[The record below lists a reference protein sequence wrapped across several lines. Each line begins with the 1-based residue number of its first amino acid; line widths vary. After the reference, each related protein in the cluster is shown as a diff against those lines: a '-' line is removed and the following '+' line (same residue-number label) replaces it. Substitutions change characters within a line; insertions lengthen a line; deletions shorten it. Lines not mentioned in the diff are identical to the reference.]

1 MGKKFLLILA
11 CMLMTASM
19 ALAQKQITGTVV
31 DSESG
36 EPLTGVAVRV
46 PDSTIGVLTDD
57 EGKFTITL
65 PAGQKNL
72 TFSFMGMHPATLA
85 ARDGM
90 KVLMETETKAMDEVI
105 VVAFGTAK
113 KSAFTGSAKVV
124 DAAELS
130 KSQVT
135 SVTNALAG
143 AVPGVQLTSAS
154 GAPGET
160 STIRIRGFGSLNAG
174 KDPLIIVDGAPYSG
188 DLGNLNPNDVETM
201 TVLKDAASNALYGAR
216 GANGVIM
223 ITTKKAKYGE
233 AKVTFDAKYGWN
245 SRALKHYKTIN
256 SPEKY
261 YEMQYGAVRDYYLDK
276 GYNATEAWQMANA
289 NLFGPAAQGG
299 VGYNIWTYP
308 EGQYLIGR
316 DGKMNPNATL
326 GRIVKNNGNEY
337 LVTPDDWE
345 DVGTRTGSRQE
356 YNLSVS
362 SSNEKTNFYAS
373 FGYLD
378 NEGITDNSDLKRLTA
393 RLRADYQ
400 AKKWL
405 KVGGNMS
412 YTRFDGNSL
421 GNNGTSTSTGN
432 IWAFTSQI
440 APIYPIWVRDGQG
453 NIKVD
458 QYGNKIMDYGTGPT
472 SVYDDPGLTRPFI
485 GDANPVQDVRL
496 NTRNYE
502 GNAFT
507 AHGFT
512 DINLLPGLV
521 FTANITANLDE
532 TRHTYVYNPYYGQF
546 DTTGGTVEK
555 YHTRSYDYNLQQILN
570 YTTTFANVHNLN
582 VMVGHEYYN
591 RTYSLLGAS
600 KSNMFSQNNK
610 ELGGAVVDGQ
620 SADSYKERYNNEG
633 WFARAQYDYDTRY
646 FGSASIRRD
655 ASSRFHPDHRW
666 GTFWSLGAAWLMNK
680 EKWFQAS
687 WVDELKLKA
696 SIGSQGNDNI
706 WRDDELNSY
715 FYTDTYGISNSS
727 GNIGTA
733 FSEKGSEGITWETTT
748 NFNMGLEFQ
757 LFKKLT
763 GSFEYY
769 YRKTSDM
776 LFSFSVAPSLGYSRY
791 YDNVGNMY
799 NTGVELDLNYNVL
812 RTKKVNW
819 DLHLNFSTLKNRI
832 TKLADDKKVSTVYG
846 TDGTAYKGYADPDY
860 NFYITEDQSIY
871 SWYFKDFAGVD
882 PEDGQSRWWK
892 NTFDDDGNWTGRE
905 PTKKYSE
912 ADYYML
918 GKSTVPSV
926 FGGFGTSVE
935 AYGFDFSINFSY
947 QLGGKQYDATYAQF
961 MSSPNSNH
969 AGYQIHEDILNA
981 WTPVNS
987 SSDIPRFMFND
998 LYSSAA
1004 SSRFLTTASYLNIE
1018 NINFGYTFPSKLTR
1032 KALIEKLRLYIAC
1045 ENVAYFS
1052 KRKGFDPRQSYTNTT
1067 NATRYSPMRT
1077 FSLGATV
1084 TF

>member
-1 MGKKFLLILA
+1 MGKKFLSILA

-31 DSESG
+31 DSETG
-36 EPLTGVAVRV
+36 EPLIGVAVRV
-46 PDSTIGVLTDD
+46 PDTSIGVLTDD
-57 EGKFTITL
+57 DGKFAISL
-65 PAGQKNL
+65 PANQKNL
-72 TFSFMGMHPATLA
+72 SFSYMGMKPATLT

-90 KVLMETETKAMDEVI
+90 KVLLETETKAMDEVI

-124 DAAELS
+124 DAEELS

-143 AVPGVQLTSAS
+143 AVPGVQLTSANGS
-154 GAPGET
+154 PGST

-188 DLGNLNPNDVETM
+188 DLSNLNPNDVESM

-233 AKVTFDAKYGWN
+233 AKITLDAKYGWN
-245 SRALKHYKTIN
+245 SRALKHYKTID

-261 YEMQYGAVRDYYLDK
+261 YEMQYGAVNDYYLNN
-276 GYNATEAWQMANA
+276 GYNAVEAWQKANE
-289 NLFGPAAQGG
+289 NLFGPASQGG
-299 VGYNIWTYP
+299 LGYNIWTYP

-326 GRIVKNNGNEY
+326 GRIVSNNGNDY

-345 DVGTRTGSRQE
+345 DVGTRTGARQE

-362 SSNEKTNFYAS
+362 SSNEKSNFYTS
-373 FGYLD
+373 LGYL
-378 NEGITDNSDLKRLTA
+378 NNQGITLNSNFKRLTG

-405 KVGGNMS
+405 KVGANMS
-412 YTRFDGNSL
+412 YTRFNGNSL

-440 APIYPIWVRDGQG
+440 APIYPIWVRDGLG

-458 QYGNKIMDYGTGPT
+458 PYGNKIMDYGTGPT

-507 AHGFT
+507 AHGFADVT
-512 DINLLPGLV
+512 ILPGLV
-521 FTANITANLDE
+521 FTANITANVDE
-532 TRHTYVYNPYYGQF
+532 TRTTYVYNPYYGQF

-555 YHTRSYDYNLQQILN
+555 YHTRSFDYNAQQILN
-570 YTTTFANVHNLN
+570 YTHTFKDVHNLN
-582 VMVGHEYYN
+582 VMVGHEYFD
-591 RTYSLLGAS
+591 RTYSYLYAS
-600 KSNMFSQNNK
+600 KSKMFSQENK

-620 SADSYKERYNNEG
+620 SANSFKERYNNEG

-646 FGSASIRRD
+646 FASASVRRD

-680 EKWFQAS
+680 EKWFKPS
-687 WVDELKLKA
+687 WVDELKFKA

-706 WRDDELNSY
+706 YNNDELNSY
-715 FYTDTYGISNSS
+715 FYTDTYSISNSS

-733 FSEKGSEGITWETTT
+733 FSEKGSKSITWETNT
-748 NFNMGLEFQ
+748 NFNTGFDFR
-757 LFKKLT
+757 LFKKLS
-763 GSFEYY
+763 GSLEYY

-799 NTGVELDLNYNVL
+799 NTGVELDLTYNAL
-812 RTKKVNW
+812 KTKNINW
-819 DLHLNFSTLKNRI
+819 DLHLNFATLKNRI
-832 TKLADDKKVSTVYG
+832 TKLADDKKVSKVYG
-846 TDGTAYKGYADPDY
+846 TDGSVHEGYADPDY
-860 NFYITEDQSIY
+860 NFYITEGQSIY
-871 SWYFKDFAGVD
+871 TWYFKDFAGVD
-882 PEDGQSRWWK
+882 PEDGQSMWYY
-892 NTFDDDGNWTGRE
+892 NTFDDEGNWTGRKT
-905 PTKKYSE
+905 TKTYSQ

-918 GKSTVPSV
+918 GKSTVPPV
-926 FGGFGTSVE
+926 YGGFGTSLE

-947 QLGGKQYDATYAQF
+947 QLGGKQYDGTYAQF

-969 AGYQIHEDILNA
+969 AGYQIHEDILDA
-981 WTPVNS
+981 WSSANTS
-987 SSDIPRFMFND
+987 SSIPRFMFND
-998 LYSSAA
+998 LYSAAA

-1018 NINFGYTFPSKLTR
+1018 NINFGYTFPAKLTR
-1032 KALIEKLRLYIAC
+1032 KVLIDKLRLYLAC

>member
-1 MGKKFLLILA
+1 
-11 CMLMTASM
+11 MTASM

-31 DSESG
+31 DSESE
-36 EPLTGVAVRV
+36 EPLIGVTVRV
-46 PDSTIGVLTDD
+46 PDTDTGVLTDAD
-57 EGKFTITL
+57 GKFSITL

-72 TFSFMGMHPATLA
+72 SFSFMGMKPAILV

-90 KVLMETETKAMDEVI
+90 KVLLETETKALDEVI

-124 DAAELS
+124 GAEEITQ
-130 KSQVT
+130 SQVT

-143 AVPGVQLTSAS
+143 AVPGLQLTSS
-154 GAPGET
+154 NGAPGAT

-188 DLGNLNPNDVETM
+188 DLANLNPNDVESM

-233 AKVTFDAKYGWN
+233 AKVTLDAKYGWN
-245 SRALKHYKTIN
+245 SRALQHYKTIN

-261 YEMQYGAVRDYYLDK
+261 YEMQYGAVRDYYQNN
-276 GYNATEAWQMANA
+276 GYNATEAWQKANE

-299 VGYNIWTYP
+299 LGYNIWTYP
-308 EGQYLIGR
+308 QGQYLIGR

-326 GRIVKNNGNEY
+326 GRLVTNNGNQY

-345 DVGTRTGSRQE
+345 DVGTRVGARQE
-356 YNLSVS
+356 YNVSVS
-362 SSNEKTNFYAS
+362 ASNEKTNFFAS
-373 FGYLD
+373 LGYL
-378 NEGITDNSDLKRLTA
+378 NNKGITENSDYKRLTA

-405 KVGGNMS
+405 KIGGNMS

-440 APIYPIWVRDGQG
+440 APIYPIWVRDGLG

-458 QYGNKIMDYGTGPT
+458 SYGNQIMDYGTGPT

-507 AHGFT
+507 ANGFA
-512 DINLLPGLV
+512 DFRILNGLK
-521 FTANITANLDE
+521 FTVNATANLDE
-532 TRHTYVYNPYYGQF
+532 TRYTYVYNPYYGQF

-555 YHTRSYDYNLQQILN
+555 YHARSYDYNLQQILD
-570 YTTTFANVHNLN
+570 YTTTIADVHNLN
-582 VMVGHEYYN
+582 VMVGHEYFD
-591 RTYSLLGAS
+591 RTYSFLGAS
-600 KSNMFSQNNK
+600 KSKMFSQSNK

-620 SADSYKERYNNEG
+620 SANSYKERYNNEG
-633 WFARAQYDYDTRY
+633 WFARAQYDYAERY

-666 GTFWSLGAAWLMNK
+666 GTFWSLGGAWLINK
-680 EKWFQAS
+680 EKWFKPS
-687 WVDELKLKA
+687 WVDELKFKA

-706 WRDDELNSY
+706 WRDDQLNSY
-715 FYTDTYGISNSS
+715 FYTDTYDISNSS

-733 FSEKGSEGITWETTT
+733 FSEKGSNSITWETTT
-748 NFNMGLEFQ
+748 NFNTGFDFR

-763 GSFEYY
+763 GSLEFY
-769 YRKTSDM
+769 YRRTSDM

-799 NTGVELDLNYNVL
+799 NLGVELDLNYNVL

-819 DLHLNFSTLKNRI
+819 DIHLNLATLKNRI

-846 TDGTAYKGYADPDY
+846 TDGKEHKGYADPDY
-860 NFYITEDQSIY
+860 NFYITEGQSIY
-871 SWYFKDFAGVD
+871 SWYLKDFAGVD
-882 PEDGQSRWWK
+882 PQDGQSMWYK
-892 NTFDDDGNWTGRE
+892 NKFDANGNWEGRE
-905 PTKKYSE
+905 TTKKYSE

-918 GKSTVPSV
+918 GKSTVPPV
-926 FGGFGTSVE
+926 YGGFGTTVE

-947 QLGGKQYDATYAQF
+947 QLGGKQYDGTYAQF

-969 AGYQIHEDILNA
+969 AGYQIHQDILDA
-981 WTPVNS
+981 WTPTNADS
-987 SSDIPRFMFND
+987 NIPRFMFND
-998 LYSSAA
+998 LYSSSA

-1018 NINFGYTFPSKLTR
+1018 NINFGYTLPAKLTR
-1032 KALIEKLRLYIAC
+1032 KALIEKLRIYLAC

-1077 FSLGATV
+1077 ISLGATV